1 MGYTCHKATTEY
13 RGRKYTAWYTTDIP
27 ISSGPYIFEGLPG
40 LILAIS
46 DSKDHF
52 NFTAIAI
59 DRIPREIYLNNG
71 KHIIKSEPRPISKK
85 FKKNY
90 HNNPGF
96 YINGGAYNA
105 DGTEIKVDPRYSKPY
120 NPIELD

>member
-1 MGYTCHKATTEY
+1 
-13 RGRKYTAWYTTDIP
+13 KYTAWYTTDIP

-71 KHIIKSEPRPISKK
+71 KYIIKVSRDQFRKVQ
-85 FKKNY
+85 KNY